1 MLNFM
6 AGLAAQNEHF
16 DALEPLHDD
25 SNVNY
30 KANQTGKVRAG
41 KPVKPYMGKK
51 KTSKKQRKSR
61 NHGIK
66 RYY

>member
-16 DALEPLHDD
+16 DVLEPLHDN
-25 SNVNY
+25 SNVNF
-30 KANQTGKVRAG
+30 KGNQVGEVRAG

-51 KTSKKQRKSR
+51 KTSKKQRK
-61 NHGIK
+61 IK
-66 RYY
+66 KNGR